1 MLLTAVK
8 LTGGQTITMQLCLSL
23 FLVAKEWK
31 KRAELKINFYD
42 CITLFYLGLCS
53 EEQQKWG
60 ERVTYC
66 QAAVDRLNE
75 CMQLVG
81 KSDQDSAAIGES
93 LRFAMDV
100 AGGK

>member
-1 MLLTAVK
+1 MHRFWLLK
-8 LTGGQTITMQLCLSL
+8 D
-23 FLVAKEWK
+23 WK

-42 CITLFYLGLCS
+42 CITLFYLGLGS

-75 CMQLVG
+75 SMRLAN
-81 KSDQDSAAIGES
+81 KSDHDATAIGES

-100 AGGK
+100 ADGK

>member
-1 MLLTAVK
+1 MLCVLK
-8 LTGGQTITMQLCLSL
+8 D
-23 FLVAKEWK
+23 WR

-42 CITLFYLGLCS
+42 CVTLFYLALCS

-60 ERVTYC
+60 ERVTYF
-66 QAAVDRLNE
+66 QAAVDRLSE
-75 CMQLVG
+75 SMRLVN
-81 KSDQDSAAIGES
+81 KSDHDATAIGES

>member
-1 MLLTAVK
+1 MCVK
-8 LTGGQTITMQLCLSL
+8 D
-23 FLVAKEWK
+23 WK

-42 CITLFYLGLCS
+42 CITLFYLGLCA

-66 QAAVDRLNE
+66 QTAVDRLNE
-75 CMQLVG
+75 CLRLTS
-81 KSDQDSAAIGES
+81 KSDHDAAAIGES

>member
-1 MLLTAVK
+1 M
-8 LTGGQTITMQLCLSL
+8 
-23 FLVAKEWK
+23 
-31 KRAELKINFYD
+31 
-42 CITLFYLGLCS
+42 LFYLGLCS

-66 QAAVDRLNE
+66 QVAVDRLNE
-75 CMQLVG
+75 SMRLVNKG
-81 KSDQDSAAIGES
+81 DQDAAAITES

>member
-1 MLLTAVK
+1 MSV
-8 LTGGQTITMQLCLSL
+8 
-23 FLVAKEWK
+23 KEWK

-42 CITLFYLGLCS
+42 CITLFYLGLCA

-60 ERVTYC
+60 EWVTYC
-66 QAAVDRLNE
+66 QTAVDRLNE
-75 CMQLVG
+75 SMRLLS
-81 KSDQDSAAIGES
+81 KSDHDASAIGES

>member
-1 MLLTAVK
+1 MK
-8 LTGGQTITMQLCLSL
+8 D
-23 FLVAKEWK
+23 WK

-42 CITLFYLGLCS
+42 SITLFYLGLCS

-75 CMQLVG
+75 SMRLMN
-81 KSDQDSAAIGES
+81 KNDHDATAIGES

-100 AGGK
+100 VGGK

>member
-1 MLLTAVK
+1 VSYCSYCGEHTRVVFHIVSYGNVLK
-8 LTGGQTITMQLCLSL
+8 D
-23 FLVAKEWK
+23 WK

-75 CMQLVG
+75 SMHLVN
-81 KSDQDSAAIGES
+81 KSDNDAAAITES